1 MGDVAVVEKEMV
13 DGPTEGAARPRVEA
27 VDEECEVLGEAGPFG
42 GETWTVT
49 EYVCLRTV
57 GLPAERA
64 DPEDVC
70 HGGVGNFLV
79 HPVPSQLP

>member
-49 EYVCLRTV
+49 
-57 GLPAERA
+57 
-64 DPEDVC
+64 
-70 HGGVGNFLV
+70 
-79 HPVPSQLP
+79 